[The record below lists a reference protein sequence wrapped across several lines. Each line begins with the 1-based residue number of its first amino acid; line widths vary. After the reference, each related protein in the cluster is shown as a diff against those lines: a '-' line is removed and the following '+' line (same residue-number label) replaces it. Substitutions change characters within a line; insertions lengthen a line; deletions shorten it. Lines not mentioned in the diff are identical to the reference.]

1 MKKFTQREL
10 AEKYNIP
17 SKTLSNWLKSG
28 KFVPAEYNGARK
40 PCFYHEDQLPKL
52 EELIKTDYFPIRKKE
67 PSAIVTVEPAPVID
81 TEALIAEPLEEKS
94 LEELAEEAN
103 LYTARGDD
111 CLKQGLTFYFAAGRR
126 LNEAKSRL
134 EHGQWQNWL
143 AENFSASADTAS
155 NYMKLARR
163 FGESN
168 SETFRNL
175 GLATAI
181 KLLALPEGSE
191 EDFAREQAEAGK
203 PLETQSAREVQ
214 KNVREWKQ
222 KQAEEKKSSDTTP
235 AEEYSAPMNDSN
247 SDIDSDISKN
257 SCQSSIEETAAVIEQ
272 DQKSKTYSCTE
283 DYRVFTDKDFAY
295 MRAVTNELATKGD
308 LKTLKWWHDRLLA
321 FAQEIGEQ
329 VLLAEMKL
337 GELLKKNN
345 AVSAAEI

>member
-10 AEKYNIP
+10 AEKYGIP
-17 SKTLSNWLKSG
+17 SKTLSNWLKIG

-52 EELIKTDYFPIRKKE
+52 EELIKTDYFPMRKKE
-67 PSAIVTVEPAPVID
+67 TPAVITVEPAPVID
-81 TEALIAEPLEEKS
+81 TEKLIAEPLEQKS
-94 LEELAEEAN
+94 LEELAKEAN
-103 LYTARGDD
+103 LYATRGDD

-163 FGESN
+163 FGESK

-191 EDFAREQAEAGK
+191 EDFAREQAETGK

-222 KQAEEKKSSDTTP
+222 KQAEEEKSSDTIP
-235 AEEYSAPMNDSN
+235 AEVISAPMNDNN
-247 SDIDSDISKN
+247 SEIDSNIVKN
-257 SCQSSIEETAAVIEQ
+257 SCQSSVEETTADDGQSVL
-272 DQKSKTYSCTE
+272 QKSAEQKPNAIIAPEQIT
-283 DYRVFTDKDFAY
+283 
-295 MRAVTNELATKGD
+295 AVRELINQTAD
-308 LKTLKWWHDRLLA
+308 LKTIKAIRDSLLELA
-321 FAQEIGEQ
+321 REIGEV
-329 VLLAEMKL
+329 VLLTEAKIE
-337 GELLKKNN
+337 ELSKKNN

>member
-52 EELIKTDYFPIRKKE
+52 EELIKTDYFPMRKKE
-67 PSAIVTVEPAPVID
+67 PPAIVKIDEPAPFID
-81 TEALIAEPLEEKS
+81 TEKLIAEPLEQKS
-94 LEELAEEAN
+94 LEELVEEAN

-163 FGESN
+163 FGESK

-181 KLLALPEGSE
+181 KLLALPEGTE

-222 KQAEEKKSSDTTP
+222 KQVEEENSSDTIP
-235 AEEYSAPMNDSN
+235 AKEYSTPMNDNN
-247 SDIDSDISKN
+247 SEVN
-257 SCQSSIEETAAVIEQ
+257 SEAVMQNPAEPTNEETVTDETHTTAIITPEQ
-272 DQKSKTYSCTE
+272 ITAIRELIDQTADLQTIKTIRDSLL
-283 DYRVFTDKDFAY
+283 
-295 MRAVTNELATKGD
+295 ELA
-308 LKTLKWWHDRLLA
+308 R
-321 FAQEIGEQ
+321 EIGEV
-329 VLLAEMKL
+329 VLLTEYKI
-337 GELLKKNN
+337 GELSKKNN